1 MAIHSIVCKSC
12 GANEF
17 SEQNGLY
24 VCKMCGTKHII
35 SDDGNTVNI
44 FVNGMPLTINEQ
56 YSAARA
62 AYTHGNYLQALQ
74 LYTTLHKNYP
84 MHWEPVYFIKLI
96 HFLSFNSETD
106 FKGQRES
113 FVESLPALFELIK
126 NNYDV
131 LDRHSAIIELCSEFR
146 FFCTKINYIFDE
158 RDYGL
163 ASVKA
168 DALTSKEE
176 IAAEIQKQCRRRFE
190 IIMLANDFRNF
201 ILTNFSQDRD
211 IQSIAYQLIQYI
223 VNEYVSYYC
232 DFIKLQP
239 DTEAFFWQ
247 GFELLGESDKNIIYR
262 RYGVISNV
270 DTGTATS
277 NPTKTVPPIE
287 DKWAPFKGMA
297 VIFIIVMLI
306 NSCFSSR

>member
-24 VCKMCGTKHII
+24 VCKMCGTKHIL

-44 FVNGMPLTINEQ
+44 YVDGMPLTLNEQ
-56 YSAARA
+56 YAAARE
-62 AYTHGNYLQALQ
+62 AYTHGDYLQALQ
-74 LYTTLHKNYP
+74 LYITINKNNP

-96 HFLSFNSETD
+96 HFLTFNANTD

-113 FVESLPALFELIK
+113 FIEALPALFELIK

-131 LDRHSAIIELCSEFR
+131 LDRHSAIITLCSEFR
-146 FFCTKINYIFDE
+146 LFCTKLDCIFDD

-163 ASVKA
+163 ANIKA
-168 DALTSKEE
+168 DVLTSEEE
-176 IAAEIQKQCRRRFE
+176 ITTEINKQCNRRFE

-201 ILTNFSQDRD
+201 ILANLPQDRD
-211 IQSIAYQLIQYI
+211 IQSVAYQLIQYI
-223 VNEYVSYYC
+223 VNEYASYYW
-232 DFIKLQP
+232 DFVKLQP
-239 DTEAFFWQ
+239 RTETFFWQ
-247 GFELLGESDKNIIYR
+247 SFELLGESDKNIIYR
-262 RYGVISNV
+262 RYGIVSNENNTTKAIPPV
-270 DTGTATS
+270 KEKWGTL
-277 NPTKTVPPIE
+277 
-287 DKWAPFKGMA
+287 KGIA
-297 VIFIIVMLI
+297 IIFIIVMLI